1 MKHIEVLWFDDVSAL
16 NEPVLSFPVIGRISM
31 RQFFILGVAAMVSY
45 GLFSSYQTIFS
56 IIPAGFGAFLALTKP
71 KVTSS
76 EQMLLSTILFFMG
89 KRASTKT
96 GTAKKP
102 SKKSKKISISSKK
115 LGFAD
120 TLVDDTQEPEIR
132 TIVVSDL
139 TKPYRFKVKV
149 VDQAGKI
156 LKAQKSKIYVNGTY
170 QDTLTTDINGELE
183 TIIIPQAIGLK
194 KITISVD
201 DQKEPVFSETIK
213 IQANSENLA

>member
-89 KRASTKT
+89 KRSSTKT
-96 GTAKKP
+96 GAAKKP
-102 SKKSKKISISSKK
+102 TKKNKISTSSKK

-120 TLVDDTQEPEIR
+120 ALVDDTQEPEMR

-139 TKPYRFKVKV
+139 AKPYRFKVKV
-149 VDQAGKI
+149 VDRAGKI
-156 LKAQKSKIYVNGTY
+156 LKAQKSKIYINGTY

-213 IQANSENLA
+213 IQANLENLA

>member
-1 MKHIEVLWFDDVSAL
+1 MQHIDILWFDDVSAL

-31 RQFFILGVAAMVSY
+31 RQFFILGVAAIISY

-56 IIPAGFGAFLALTKP
+56 VIPAGIGALVALTKP

-76 EQMLLSTILFFMG
+76 EQMLLSMVLFFMG
-89 KRASTKT
+89 KHSSVKT
-96 GTAKKP
+96 STAKKP
-102 SKKSKKISISSKK
+102 RSKSKKISISSKK

-139 TKPYRFKVKV
+139 TKPYRFKVKI

-156 LKAQKSKIYVNGTY
+156 LKTQKTKIYIDDVY

-183 TIIIPQAIGLK
+183 TIVIPHVVGLK
-194 KITISVD
+194 KITILVD
-201 DQKEPVFSETIK
+201 DQTEPVFSETIE
-213 IQANSENLA
+213 IRANSENLA